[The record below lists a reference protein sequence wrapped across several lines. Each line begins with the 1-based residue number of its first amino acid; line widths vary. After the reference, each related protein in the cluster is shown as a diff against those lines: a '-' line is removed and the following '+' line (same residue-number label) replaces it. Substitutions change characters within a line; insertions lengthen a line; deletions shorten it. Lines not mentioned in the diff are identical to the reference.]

1 MSVERR
7 QQERKVL
14 SLKAE
19 LVSGKRRYS
28 CFIKNLTAAGAYI
41 ETVPSSVPMVL
52 SPRAKVELTFQTASG
67 KVLNLP
73 GVVKWSSADKATT
86 RCTNCLGIEIL
97 VQSSGL
103 KEFLKTL
110 L

>member
-1 MSVERR
+1 MERR
-7 QQERKVL
+7 QQDRKVL

-41 ETVPSSVPMVL
+41 ETVPSSVPMEL
-52 SPRAKVELTFQTASG
+52 SPQSKVELTFQTSAG

-73 GVVKWSSADKATT
+73 GVVKWSSADSKSVS

-110 L
+110 P